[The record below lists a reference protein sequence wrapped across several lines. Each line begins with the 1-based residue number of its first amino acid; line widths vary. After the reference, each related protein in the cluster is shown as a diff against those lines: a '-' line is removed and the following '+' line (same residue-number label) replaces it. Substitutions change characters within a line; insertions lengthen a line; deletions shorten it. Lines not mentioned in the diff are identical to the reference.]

1 MIQSTNEHMHPRS
14 FLAGQAYPSDVEH
27 KAERLRRILADI
39 DFALAIEI
47 QQLKRGSGDKQHVP
61 AQIEALRKAHRQRCR
76 PYVQKLFR
84 LSARQAVSPLR
95 TN

>member
-14 FLAGQAYPSDVEH
+14 FPAGQAYPSDVEC
-27 KAERLRRILADI
+27 KAEPLRRILADI

-47 QQLKRGSGDKQHVP
+47 QQLKRGSGDKVHVP

-84 LSARQAVSPLR
+84 LSASAGRKPAA
-95 TN
+95 N

>member
-1 MIQSTNEHMHPRS
+1 MIQSTNEHTHSRS
-14 FLAGQAYPSDVEH
+14 FPAGQAYPSDVEC
-27 KAERLRRILADI
+27 KAERLRQILADI

-47 QQLKRGSGDKQHVP
+47 QQLKRGSGDKQRVP

-84 LSARQAVSPLR
+84 LSASAGRKPAA
-95 TN
+95 N